1 MFLNAATLQY
11 SNKALKNDLMYFQH
25 VYDKTLAQ
33 ASYFIGCQK
42 AGVAAVIDPKRD
54 IDTYLEIAKQNNMQI
69 THVFETHIHADFL
82 SGARELAAVTGAK
95 MYLSDEG
102 GEGWQYEFAHEGL
115 KHGQQLMVGNLKIEV
130 LHTPG
135 HTPESIS
142 FLLTDT
148 PASKEPVMLFT
159 GDFVFVG
166 DIGRPDLLEKA
177 AGMVGTQDKGAEQ
190 MYQSI
195 NLFANLP
202 EFIQVWPGHGAGSAC
217 GKALGAVP
225 STTVGYEKKRNWAF
239 SYGTNKAGFIDF
251 LLTDQP
257 EPPKYFAKMKEL
269 NKVDRPLL
277 TEVPTIKELSKS
289 DLNAATAKG
298 IKLIDTRNKQDF
310 EKGFIEGSINIQGNN
325 SFSTWMGWFV
335 TYNEPFILV
344 ANPSQMDDLTRK
356 LMRIGLDN
364 MYGFVDAAKINELS
378 DAPLLTSTMVNINDV
393 KANTKA
399 EVIDLRGVAEYNSG
413 HIAGA
418 TNVFVGTL
426 LQNLDKVPKDK
437 PVIIH
442 CQGGDRAAIGYS
454 LLVKEG
460 YTNVSNYSPGMNEW
474 IKERQAVVS

>member
-1 MFLNAATLQY
+1 MF
-11 SNKALKNDLMYFQH
+11 FQH

-54 IDTYLEIAKQNNMQI
+54 VDTYLEIAKQNNMQI
-69 THVFETHIHADFL
+69 THIFETHIHADFL
-82 SGARELAAVTGAK
+82 SGSRELAAITGAK

-115 KHGQQLMVGNLKIEV
+115 KHGTEVMVGNLKIEV

-239 SYGTNKAGFIDF
+239 SYGSNKAGFIDF

-277 TEVPTIKELSKS
+277 TEVPTIKEMT
-289 DLNAATAKG
+289 AAELKAAMDKG
-298 IKLIDTRNKQDF
+298 VKLIDTRNKQDF
-310 EKGFIEGSINIQGNN
+310 EKGFIPGSINIQGNN
-325 SFSTWMGWFV
+325 SFATWMGWLV
-335 TYNEPFILV
+335 DYNEPFILL
-344 ANPSQMDDLTRK
+344 AAPSQMDDLTRK

-364 MYGFVDAAKINELS
+364 IHGFVDAAKINELS
-378 DAPLLTSTMVNINDV
+378 NGTLSTSKMVSIADV
-393 KANTKA
+393 KANTTA
-399 EVIDLRGVAEYNSG
+399 QVIDLRGAAEFNAG

-426 LQNLDKVPKDK
+426 LQNLAKVPKDK

-460 YTNVSNYSPGMNEW
+460 YTNVSNYSPGINEW
-474 IKERQAVVS
+474 IKEGQPLVS